1 MEKKKEKIN
10 FEENIKKLESIVRE
24 LESGNVA
31 LDDAMDKFN
40 EAFKISKECDVM
52 LRNAFDRLGLSARAY
67 NRILKVARTIADL
80 EGSIEIKNEYLLEA
94 ISYRS
99 MDSKYWS

>member
-40 EAFKISKECDVM
+40 EAFKISKECDK
-52 LRNAFDRLGLSARAY
+52 RLKEVSESL
-67 NRILKVARTIADL
+67 NKVLNEKGEL
-80 EGSIEIKNEYLLEA
+80 EEFEIPE
-94 ISYRS
+94 
-99 MDSKYWS
+99 